1 MRQNEKLFVRRNQ
14 KNRRLAGVCLVGVCL
29 LFGLIV
35 KPWIAR
41 ASKDAKEMRI
51 YEGVFLDD
59 VDVGGMTKT
68 EAYDAYGAYIAD
80 LRQTKLT
87 FYNEIGSY
95 TVRLSDIGITV
106 SVEDAVEQ
114 AYGYGRKG
122 NILTRYKE
130 IEGLKE
136 KNAVLVPEKT
146 VDEEVLSD
154 KLTNEAVDMVNPAK
168 NASMA
173 RVDGELIRYEGQT
186 GHRLDVEETV
196 KLLEEVL
203 EKKWE
208 AQDIEIAAVTEEE
221 EPQYTVDDFYM
232 VDDMLGMYSTE
243 YDAQKENRSQNL
255 ATGAAKING
264 TILLPGEQFSMCDTV
279 APFTEEN
286 GYADAG
292 QYVKGET
299 GTELVNGIG
308 GGICQVSTTLYNA
321 VLEAELCVDERYPHA
336 LSVDYAELSRDAAIA
351 ENYMDFKFTN
361 TTGYP
366 VYIEGYAGGGTISF
380 AVYGHETRDSERVI
394 KFVSKQI
401 EEYEPGEP
409 EKIWDETLPAGEEVT
424 ERTSHTGY
432 YAELWK
438 EIYQDGELVDEIRI
452 NQSQYNSQPARIR
465 VGTKPD

>member
-1 MRQNEKLFVRRNQ
+1 MRQNKTYSRHNCE
-14 KNRRLAGVCLVGVCL
+14 NRKWAVICLVGVCL
-29 LFGLIV
+29 VTGLWI
-35 KPWIAR
+35 KPWIAK
-41 ASKDAKEMRI
+41 ASKPAEDLRI

-80 LRQTKLT
+80 IGQSEII
-87 FYNEIGSY
+87 FSNEIGSY
-95 TVRLSDIGITV
+95 TVKLSDIGIAV

-114 AYGYGRKG
+114 AYSYGRKG

-136 KNAVLVPEKT
+136 KNAVLVPEKN
-146 VDEEVLSD
+146 VDDEVLSD
-154 KLTNEAVDMVNPAK
+154 KLSNEAVNMVNPAK

-173 RVDGELIRYEGQT
+173 RVDGELIRYDGET
-186 GHRLDVEETV
+186 GHILDVEKTV
-196 KLLEEVL
+196 ELVNEALEE
-203 EKKWE
+203 KWE
-208 AQDIEIAAVTEEE
+208 RQNIEIAAVTEEE
-221 EPQYTVDDFYM
+221 KPQYTVDDFYM
-232 VDDMLGMYSTE
+232 VDDMLGIYSTE
-243 YDAQKENRSQNL
+243 YDTGKENRSQNL

-264 TILLPGEQFSMCDTV
+264 TILLPGEQFSMCNAV

-321 VLEAELCVDERYPHA
+321 VLEAELQVDERYPHA

-366 VYIEGYAGGGTISF
+366 IYIEGYAGGGTISF
-380 AVYGHETRDSERVI
+380 AIYGHETREPGRVI
-394 KFVSKQI
+394 KFVSKKI

-409 EKIWDETLPAGEEVT
+409 EKIWDETLSEGEEAT
-424 ERTSHTGY
+424 ERTAHTGY

-438 EIYQDGELVDEIRI
+438 EIYQNGELVDEVRV
-452 NQSQYNSQPARIR
+452 NQSQYSSQAARVR